1 MEVRKFFVGDVVQMR
16 KVHPC
21 GSDRWEVLRVGID
34 FRLRCLGCGRV
45 IMLPRPRFERS
56 VRKVISS
63 VHPLLG
69 ALEKKGAGQKAAA
82 TEGAGEGGTS

>member
-1 MEVRKFFVGDVVQMR
+1 MEIRKFFVGDVVQMR

-56 VRKVISS
+56 VRKVVSS

-69 ALEKKGAGQKAAA
+69 AAEKGGAARGAAA
-82 TEGAGEGGTS
+82 AEKAGEGGAL